1 MHLIQ
6 IGLVDTTG
14 EIDPALIRAT
24 AAALNVQVAR
34 DVAPFWAVH
43 ASVSVLPDARHIPP
57 GVWPVR
63 LVADL
68 PPPEGGFHLTRHNQ
82 PFAKVKATPASDHWT
97 MEASHEVIEMLVD
110 PSGNRLKASRSIEI
124 VKGRIQD
131 GPGEFEYLVEACDPC
146 ESAQCAYSIQGI
158 AVSDFI
164 TPHFYDPLPTPGT
177 RYSYTGALT
186 APRQIAPGGY
196 ISWLDPHSQE
206 WRQLQNFDA
215 ATGPTI
221 VDLGLDSA
229 TSMRTWIHARMNSN
243 GHGRPAA
250 QAVTPPQRGAPLFDA
265 AEQRLAFIGDSGL
278 TRARNYL

>member
-1 MHLIQ
+1 MDLIR

-14 EIDPALIRAT
+14 QLDAALID
-24 AAALNVQVAR
+24 AAAAAVNVQIAR
-34 DVAPFWAVH
+34 DLAPFWSVH
-43 ASVSVLPDARHIPP
+43 ATVFALPDPRKIPP

-63 LVADL
+63 LVAEL

-110 PSGNRLKASRSIEI
+110 PSGNRLKASRSIQI
-124 VKGRIQD
+124 VGGEIQD

-164 TPHFYDPLPTPGT
+164 TPHFYDALPTPGT
-177 RYSYTGALT
+177 RYSFTGALT

-196 ISWLDPHSQE
+196 ISWLDPDSQE
-206 WRQLQNFDA
+206 WRQLQYFDA
-215 ATGPTI
+215 AGPTI
-221 VDLGLDSA
+221 VDLGLETA
-229 TSMRTWIHARMNSN
+229 TSMRTWLHARMNSR
-243 GHGRPAA
+243 GHAPRNPLGN
-250 QAVTPPQRGAPLFDA
+250 APLFDA
-265 AEQRLAFIGDSGL
+265 ARQRRTLISSDGLA
-278 TRARNYL
+278 RANNYR